1 MNTTSRMQIATVEPT
16 TLHPSITGRVRH
28 WVRAAVTSYVNSY
41 AAQFHAAGT
50 DAPVRPVILVF

>member
-1 MNTTSRMQIATVEPT
+1 MQIATVEPT